1 MLMHSMEEIG
11 FCIITILVLPGDLRA
26 KNTVIMRSER
36 TTSFF
41 EFVGPIE
48 AAGLRSLVKCL
59 HHVFVCFEGFIG
71 FAC

>member
-1 MLMHSMEEIG
+1 MHFVEEIG
-11 FCIITILVLPGDLRA
+11 FRIVAIVILPGNLYA

-36 TTSFF
+36 ATSFF

-48 AAGLRSLVKCL
+48 AAGLRSFVKCL

-71 FAC
+71 FTC